1 MPNLS
6 QLPAASTP
14 TGNEILWGLQAG
26 VDVGMTVDQILG
38 IAAKGVYSPTFNS
51 GYLQFTGPGQSLQAS
66 ANFIVGTNL
75 PNPTGTPGAA
85 FLLGSGGGGGT
96 AITACLITDQ
106 AFDNITPGNTIII
119 TAGETQGAG
128 TANGG
133 LLWLIG
139 GGSFGGVGGTLQLQG
154 GTSLNGSG
162 GLTVVQGGNATNALG
177 IPGDVHIIA
186 GEVGS
191 GGATIHL
198 TSTTLHGT
206 SGVVRMSN
214 GSDISHTNIMAD
226 FIAFGAPSAGSQPM
240 QIFLYGCI
248 GNTGG
253 GYGPVGAPMVS
264 GGSAGQTQ
272 WFTAGFTGSVSFGT
286 GHTMT
291 VVNGLITGY
300 T

>member
-1 MPNLS
+1 
-6 QLPAASTP
+6 
-14 TGNEILWGLQAG
+14 
-26 VDVGMTVDQILG
+26 
-38 IAAKGVYSPTFNS
+38 
-51 GYLQFTGPGQSLQAS
+51 
-66 ANFIVGTNL
+66 
-75 PNPTGTPGAA
+75 PGAA

-177 IPGDVHIIA
+177 IPGDVHIIE

-191 GGATIHL
+191 GG
-198 TSTTLHGT
+198 
-206 SGVVRMSN
+206 VRMSN